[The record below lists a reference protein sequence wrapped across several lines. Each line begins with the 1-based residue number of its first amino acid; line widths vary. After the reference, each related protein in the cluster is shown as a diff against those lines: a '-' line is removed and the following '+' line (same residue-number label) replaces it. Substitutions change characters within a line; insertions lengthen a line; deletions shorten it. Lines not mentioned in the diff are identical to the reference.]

1 LCHDVEAA
9 RCAACIHAWVNRGK
23 PNLESLQ
30 LRQYCRP
37 QTWDRLPPDSVQDIF
52 YKKTQITGEVAAC
65 LEFHTPFSVCR
76 HVLSPVFVE
85 HWMGFEIT
93 NRPPSSTVILRLLLL
108 LFPQLL
114 PMATAFASFTSIAS
128 HSSSCLITRRRVP
141 VRVWD
146 PQVQYTIVK
155 LRCCC
160 CCCFF
165 FFFFFFWLFFRKI
178 QKFQK

>member
-1 LCHDVEAA
+1 
-9 RCAACIHAWVNRGK
+9 
-23 PNLESLQ
+23 
-30 LRQYCRP
+30 
-37 QTWDRLPPDSVQDIF
+37 
-52 YKKTQITGEVAAC
+52 
-65 LEFHTPFSVCR
+65 
-76 HVLSPVFVE
+76 
-85 HWMGFEIT
+85 MGFEIT

-165 FFFFFFWLFFRKI
+165 FFFFFFCFFFFFFFFFVFFFRKLLQLQKYSHGCLGFLLFLTCRISPDDEAGSNNVRNSLLQIHSAHTHTYFTYI
-178 QKFQK
+178 QTIMDGGRRRRRWVVRVSVVLDL